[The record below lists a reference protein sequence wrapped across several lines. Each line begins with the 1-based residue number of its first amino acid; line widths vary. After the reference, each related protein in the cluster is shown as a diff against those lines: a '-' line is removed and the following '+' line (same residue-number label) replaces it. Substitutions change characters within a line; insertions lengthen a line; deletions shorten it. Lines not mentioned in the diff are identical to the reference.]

1 MNQRTPPCQGA
12 SFLPEGHTS
21 VTSEVQCKRSLKD
34 ISFLQYNDIISKLDN
49 LIYSQE
55 FWSGFEHF
63 LKRTNN
69 HRSTKD
75 RLNYAH
81 LYAHILQKG
90 DARVLLELSDDKRIH
105 TMKSLSALAKY
116 TGCYNRWQEIRQ
128 SFQLKWSN
136 GNSLQAFSSIFN
148 KEKDFDHMICWLKDT
163 CSRLPKNY
171 ANILIF
177 NTLTGL
183 RPSEACMAI
192 TLIHNN
198 LERYLNRDTQ
208 TLEHFKFQEFIR
220 RTKKAYISFFN
231 DEILKIAENA
241 DKELTYN
248 SLKWIFKRY
257 NIPLNMSF
265 CRKIFATYLRTQG
278 LEQEIIDLLQGR
290 MPRNVFVRHYYR
302 PNFIEENKR
311 VTILLTNLY
320 KRISC

>member
-1 MNQRTPPCQGA
+1 
-12 SFLPEGHTS
+12 
-21 VTSEVQCKRSLKD
+21 VKD
-34 ISFLQYNDIISKLDN
+34 INSLQNNDIYSKRDN

-55 FWSGFEHF
+55 FWSGFENF

-69 HRSTKD
+69 YRSTKD
-75 RLNYAH
+75 RVNYAR

-90 DARVLLELSDDKRIH
+90 DARELLELSDDKRIH

-116 TGCYNRWQEIRQ
+116 TGCYSRWQEIRQ

-136 GNSLQAFSSIFN
+136 DNSLQAFSSIFN
-148 KEKDFDHMICWLKDT
+148 KEKDLDHMICWLKDT
-163 CSRLPKNY
+163 CSRLPQQY

-198 LERYLNRDTQ
+198 FEHYLNRDTQ
-208 TLEHFKFQEFIR
+208 TIEHFKFQGFIR

-231 DEILKIAENA
+231 ENILKIAENA
-241 DKELTYN
+241 EKELTYN

-257 NIPLNMSF
+257 NIPLCMSF

-278 LEQEIIDLLQGR
+278 VEQEIIDLLQGR
-290 MPRNVFVRHYYR
+290 TPRNVFVRHYYR
-302 PNFIEENKR
+302 PNFIEEHKKI
-311 VTILLTNLY
+311 TILLTNLY
-320 KRISC
+320 IKISC